1 MLSTATK
8 KKMRNAALIMI
19 LASFALLYLGAVT
32 LENDIITLVGLV
44 VSGITAVVAWLAF

>member
-8 KKMRNAALIMI
+8 KKMRNVALVLI

-32 LENDIITLVGLV
+32 LENDIVTAAGLA
-44 VSGITAVVAWLAF
+44 VSGVTAVISWLAF